1 MINGIATHIPDQDL
15 TPRTTEEE
23 RKLSDALG
31 GSLVESVPAEF
42 ARELEREVA
51 GLRLACEDWIKIANS
66 AANKLNAAV
75 QERDAEKRWTESW
88 ARSANEADDRLK
100 TWMATADAHLETIKR
115 MRAALQRI
123 HSLPV
128 SERIF
133 STVLEIAGNA
143 LKSHD

>member
-1 MINGIATHIPDQDL
+1 MINGIASHIPDP

-66 AANKLNAAV
+66 GANKLNEAV
-75 QERDAEKRWTESW
+75 RR
-88 ARSANEADDRLK
+88 ADDNHRQMMAVAESGR
-100 TWMATADAHLETIKR
+100 TWQATADAHLETIKR
-115 MRAALQRI
+115 FRGALQRI
-123 HSLPV
+123 QSLPV

-133 STVLEIAGNA
+133 STVLGIVSEA
-143 LKSHD
+143 LKTND